1 MDVRHV
7 ILDRDGVLNHEAPA
21 HGYILSVT
29 DFRWLPGS
37 LTALA
42 LLHRAGLR
50 LSVATNQS
58 AVGRGLMGLE
68 RLAEILDH
76 MRAQAGAAGGPLDAV
91 YYCPHAPDDHC
102 DCRKPRPG
110 LLTAA
115 IADSGIDAGH
125 TVFAG
130 DDVRDVEAALAA
142 GITPV
147 LLRTGKG
154 RRAEE
159 RLRTRGLA
167 VATYDDLLQFAQA
180 LTGAGTPA

>member
-1 MDVRHV
+1 MNIRHV
-7 ILDRDGVLNHEAPA
+7 ILDRDGVLNREAPA
-21 HGYILSVT
+21 HGYILSVAE
-29 DFRWLPGS
+29 FQWLPGA
-37 LTALA
+37 LDALA

-58 AVGRGLMGLE
+58 AVGRGLMDLARLE
-68 RLAEILDH
+68 EILDH
-76 MRAQAGAAGGPLDAV
+76 MRAAADAAGGRLDAV
-91 YYCPHAPDDHC
+91 YYCPHGPDQHC

-115 IADSGIDAGH
+115 IADSGIDAAH
-125 TVFAG
+125 TLFAG

-159 RLRTRGLA
+159 ALHARGLA
-167 VATYDDLLQFAQA
+167 IAVHDDLLQFAQA
-180 LTGAGTPA
+180 LTGAGARS